1 MITVKQLLI
10 VLIIAIIAMQA
21 GAHGEDR
28 LGPNGG
34 YIKMP
39 GAFHTELVPA
49 GKNAFK
55 VYLLDLEWKNPST
68 KNSSVILSFHSAMPI
83 EAKCGVEK
91 KFYLCRF
98 DQTVDLTKKGE
109 LSVQAKREGQVGNE
123 VKYSLPLTLEG
134 ETDHSKHKM

>member
-1 MITVKQLLI
+1 MTIITS
-10 VLIIAIIAMQA
+10 QA
-21 GAHGEDR
+21 GAHGEER

-55 VYLLDLEWKNPST
+55 VFLLDIEWKNPST
-68 KNSSVILSFHSAMPI
+68 KNSSVVLSFHSASKI

-91 KFYLCRF
+91 NFYLCNF
-98 DQTVDLTKKGE
+98 DSKVDLTKKGE
-109 LSVQAKREGQVGNE
+109 LILQAKREGQVGNE
-123 VKYSLPLTLEG
+123 AKYALPLTLES